1 MNDFIK
7 DNDNVYVNRIYAEA
21 YIPESLFG
29 DPTKESTIASEYSNG
44 IKTVG
49 MFYIKFF
56 NNENEIDRDKAETFT
71 FNYPN
76 TIITYPTEYE
86 TLKLT
91 INGISDRYRV
101 LKYYKGD
108 IIMNAFNKKDS
119 ENCELFLKL
128 LTSGKMPKLEYK
140 DLIATWTKN
149 FQINGLNPS
158 VPLVIMQIIV
168 SEMCRNREDPTKQF
182 RKIAGKGGVSMIEYE
197 LMSMNEVSAYSSVL
211 SSLIFE
217 RFSDKLLTSLLMT
230 AQGKEQNKSPIE
242 KVMSM

>member
-1 MNDFIK
+1 MNEFVK
-7 DNDNVYVNRIYAEA
+7 DSDNVYVNRTYMEA

-29 DPTKESTIASEYSNG
+29 DPSKESTIASEYSDG
-44 IKTVG
+44 IRTVG
-49 MFYIKFF
+49 MFYVKIFD
-56 NNENEIDRDKAETFT
+56 NEGEVNRDKTDTFT

-86 TLKLT
+86 TLNLV
-91 INGISDRYRV
+91 INGIPDKYRV

-108 IIMNAFNKKDS
+108 IIMNRYNKKDS

-128 LTSGKMPKLEYK
+128 LTSGKMPKLSYN
-140 DLIATWTKN
+140 DLITAWTKN
-149 FQINGLNPS
+149 FQINGLDPT

-168 SEMCRNREDPTKQF
+168 SEMCRYPGDPTKQF
-182 RKIAGKGGVSMIEYE
+182 RKIAGKGGVSMIDYV
-197 LMSMNEVSAYSSVL
+197 LMSMNDVSAYSSVL

-217 RFSDKLLTSLLMT
+217 RFSDKLLTSILMT
-230 AQGKEQNKSPIE
+230 VQGKEQNKSPIE